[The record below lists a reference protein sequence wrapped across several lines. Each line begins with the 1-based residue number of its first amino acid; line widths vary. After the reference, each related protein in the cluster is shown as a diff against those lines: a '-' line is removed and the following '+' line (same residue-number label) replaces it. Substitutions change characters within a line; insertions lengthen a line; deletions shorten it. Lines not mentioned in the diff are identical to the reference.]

1 MDDESG
7 ISKEL
12 EEAISGALVKTK
24 GELAYELKIGGK
36 SLNWIADKLG
46 YRSDTEVAHAISA
59 QLKVGAE
66 HLTSAGKAGI
76 FQMEMDRL
84 DRLTEKVWPSAM
96 TGDPKSV
103 LAALQIHDRR
113 VKLAGLDRTDTATE
127 QHTVMIIGEAESDYV
142 QQLKDLAD
150 G

>member
-12 EEAISGALVKTK
+12 EEALTGVVVKTNA
-24 GELAYELKIGGK
+24 EMAYELKLGGK
-36 SLNWIADKLG
+36 SLSWIADKLG
-46 YRSDTEVAHAISA
+46 YRSDTEVAHAISG
-59 QLKVGAE
+59 QLKQGAE
-66 HLTSAGKAGI
+66 YLSKEGKAGI

-84 DRLTEKVWPSAM
+84 DRLQEKVWPSAM

-103 LAALQIHDRR
+103 EAALRIHDRR
-113 VKLAGLDRTDTATE
+113 VKLAGLDRTDTETQ
-127 QHTVMIIGEAESDYV
+127 QHTVMIIGEAEQDYV
-142 QQLKDLAD
+142 NQLKELAD

>member
-7 ISKEL
+7 ISNEL
-12 EEAISGALVKTK
+12 AEAMAGALVKTK
-24 GELAYELKIGGK
+24 AEMAYELKLGGK
-36 SLNWIADKLG
+36 SLSWIADKLG
-46 YRSDTEVAHAISA
+46 YRSDAEVARALA
-59 QLKVGAE
+59 EQLKIGAQ
-66 HLTSAGKAGI
+66 HLTEQGKAGI

-103 LAALQIHDRR
+103 LAALQVHDRR
-113 VKLAGLDRTDTATE
+113 VRLAGLDKTDTATE
-127 QHTVMIIGEAESDYV
+127 QKTLIVIGEEESEYV
-142 QQLKDLAD
+142 RKLKELAD